1 MEQKNAQILQVMR
14 FENNA
19 DKTVY
24 LAHILKKNVLKYYT
38 NEIRSFFLYVLLIRC
53 NYLWKKSHTERN
65 YIYVSIHCI
74 NYS

>member
-1 MEQKNAQILQVMR
+1 MYASFFFFSKRIILNVEQKNAQILQVMR

-53 NYLWKKSHTERN
+53 N
-65 YIYVSIHCI
+65 
-74 NYS
+74 